1 MAEGSLYRL
10 AGCYQ
15 LPYQIDTLVD
25 PRVRF
30 GAMQAFVYDQPSIR
44 VIFGVGAL
52 DRLPDEVARLGARR
66 ALVLATPEQRKDA
79 DEAARRLG
87 GAAAGVYAEAVM
99 HVPIETARAARETA
113 RRLQADC
120 CVAVGGGSTIGL
132 GKAIALESGLPIVA
146 VPTTYAGSEMTPIY
160 GLTEG
165 GLKKTGRDRK
175 VLPRTV
181 LYDPALTVGL
191 PRRISG
197 PSGMNAIAHCVEALY
212 AQDANPIISLFAAE
226 GIRALAR
233 SLPIVVEEPE
243 HLGARADALYG
254 AWLAGSALGATS
266 MSIHHKLCHTLGGTF
281 NLAHADVHTVI
292 LPHATAFNRE
302 AAPDAM
308 RIVAAAVGAHDAAQ
322 GIYDL
327 AMRLGAPIA
336 LKDIGMP
343 HEDLDRAARLATEN
357 PYYNPRP
364 VEYAG
369 VRQLLED
376 AYEGTRPG

>member
-1 MAEGSLYRL
+1 MH
-10 AGCYQ
+10 
-15 LPYQIDTLVD
+15 
-25 PRVRF
+25 
-30 GAMQAFVYDQPSIR
+30 AFVYDQPSIR
-44 VIFGVGAL
+44 VIFGLGAL

-87 GAAAGVYAEAVM
+87 AAAAGVYAEAVM

-160 GLTEG
+160 GLTES
-165 GLKKTGRDRK
+165 GLKKTGRDRQ

-181 LYDPALTVGL
+181 VYDPALTVSL

-212 AQDANPIISLFAAE
+212 APDANPIISLFAAE

-243 HLGARADALYG
+243 HLDARADALYG

-281 NLAHADVHTVI
+281 NLPHADVHTVI

-308 RIVAAAVGAHDAAQ
+308 RIVAAAVGARDAAE

-327 AMRLGAPIA
+327 AVRLGAPIA
-336 LKDIGMP
+336 LKNIGMQY
-343 HEDLDRAARLATEN
+343 EDLDRAARLATEN

-364 VEYAG
+364 IEYAG

-376 AYEGTRPG
+376 AYQGTRPA